1 MICCRLTS
9 LQQSLYKLLVAS
21 KAGEC
26 QLNED
31 SGKGTGGSLSFIT
44 QLKKLCNRK
53 LKKLCN
59 SKLKKLCNSKLKKLC
74 NYKLMCILV
83 DHDLS
88 ASIHQIM

>member
-53 LKKLCN
+53 LKKFCN
-59 SKLKKLCNSKLKKLC
+59 R
-74 NYKLMCILV
+74 KLMCIIV
-83 DHDLS
+83 DTELS
-88 ASIHQIM
+88 VSNHQIMQVLNSLT